1 MTPRISFYTEGRW
14 SEYHPFPY
22 LDVIELA
29 DGYLVQVELAGVDP
43 AAVNVRVVGDALV
56 IDGSRPPS
64 YPPGAKKVLRMELVY
79 GRFHRELLMPF
90 DADPTRITAQW
101 AKGMLSITVPRQ
113 TESYN
118 IDIEVED

>member
-14 SEYHPFPY
+14 SENHPFPY

-29 DGYLVQVELAGVDP
+29 DGYLVQVELAGVAP
-43 AAVNVRVVGDALV
+43 ASVNVKVVGDALV
-56 IDGSRPPS
+56 IEGSRTPG
-64 YPPGAKKVLRMELVY
+64 YPPGAQKVLRMELVY

-101 AKGMLSITVPRQ
+101 AKGILSVRVPRQ
-113 TESYN
+113 TESYK

>member
-14 SEYHPFPY
+14 SDYHPFPY

-29 DGYLVQVELAGVDP
+29 DGYLVQVELAGVAP
-43 AAVNVRVVGDALV
+43 AAVNVKVVGDALV
-56 IDGSRPPS
+56 IEGSRAPC
-64 YPPGAKKVLRMELVY
+64 YPKGTQKVLRMELVY

-101 AKGMLSITVPRQ
+101 VKGMLSIKVPRQ
-113 TESYN
+113 TESYK
-118 IDIEVED
+118 IDIEVEE